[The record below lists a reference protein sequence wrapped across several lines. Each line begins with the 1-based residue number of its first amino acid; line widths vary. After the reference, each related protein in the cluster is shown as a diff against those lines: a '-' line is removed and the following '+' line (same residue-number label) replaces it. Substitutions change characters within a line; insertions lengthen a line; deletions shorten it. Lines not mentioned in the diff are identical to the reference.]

1 MPIAAWILLFWFT
14 ASCAVAFFALCLIR
28 GGTQPDEAEAAPG
41 DSALE
46 PIAADAA
53 RPTIIA

>member
-1 MPIAAWILLFWFT
+1 MTMVAWILLFWLA

-28 GGTQPDEAEAAPG
+28 GGTQPDEVEAALG

-46 PIAADAA
+46 PIVDAV
-53 RPTIIA
+53 RPTIVA